1 MSQPN
6 DTNEPSPASSGSH
19 GVAVGWILFYGE
31 RMTFDVVFDDRDEA
45 EKYCRAYERK
55 PDIVPV
61 YRSPTLTDEERE
73 AVHRLCRAVT
83 HYSAGGGAV
92 DGGSF
97 ARDDERAVAV
107 VRGWL
112 ARLT

>member
-1 MSQPN
+1 MSDIANAIYKHLRTMAPHQ
-6 DTNEPSPASSGSH
+6 
-19 GVAVGWILFYGE
+19 LE
-31 RMTFDVVFDDRDEA
+31 RLTAIQLKEAADEIDRL
-45 EKYCRAYERK
+45 R
-55 PDIVPV
+55 
-61 YRSPTLTDEERE
+61 LTDEERE

-83 HYSAGGGAV
+83 HYSAGGVAV

>member
-1 MSQPN
+1 VSDIANAIYKHLRTMAPHQ
-6 DTNEPSPASSGSH
+6 
-19 GVAVGWILFYGE
+19 L
-31 RMTFDVVFDDRDEA
+31 DRLTAIQLKEAADEID
-45 EKYCRAYERK
+45 RLR
-55 PDIVPV
+55 
-61 YRSPTLTDEERE
+61 LTDEERE

-83 HYSAGGGAV
+83 HYSAGGVAV